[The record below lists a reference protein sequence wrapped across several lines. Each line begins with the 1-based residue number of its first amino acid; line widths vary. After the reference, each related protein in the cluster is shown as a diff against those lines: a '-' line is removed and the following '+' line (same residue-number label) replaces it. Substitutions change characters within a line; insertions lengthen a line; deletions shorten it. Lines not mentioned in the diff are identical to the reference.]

1 VSPEEIRPEDQDP
14 AADPETPDASTK
26 DTPAPADAAAEPSN
40 ASEPKY
46 VVGQRVWGQI
56 LRLSEERAVV
66 ALGERGLEEG
76 QLDLIHLR
84 DEFGNLSVSE
94 GDEVQAY
101 VVRVEPSIKLAPTLF
116 PPAAEVM
123 SRLKEAM
130 DKGEAV
136 RGRVTGTNRGGLDV
150 QIDGRRAFCPFSHI
164 EIGRCER
171 PEIYVNQLL
180 DFRVAELDEEKKRIV
195 VSRRAILEEAR
206 REKLHELRAQ
216 IKEGAIFDGVV
227 TRLQPFG
234 AFVDIGGI
242 DGLVHVSEMS
252 FDRIDH
258 PSKVLRRGEKVR
270 VRVMGISPGK
280 DGKERIRLSIKALM
294 EDPWTTI
301 DRHFHEG
308 DIITGMVTRV
318 TDFGAF
324 VKLMP
329 GIEGLL
335 HVSQY
340 KPRDPRGPAPATPA
354 VTAEAPSSP
363 PAAEEAP
370 PPESDAPVA
379 APADG
384 AAPSAADGTPAVQS
398 AEPAVQSA
406 EPAVQSAEPAVQS
419 AEPAVQPAE
428 PAVQP
433 AEPAVQPAE
442 DGGPVTPVA
451 SMEITIKISR
461 IDRQRRRI
469 SLALRDEEQHGER
482 KLSHDAVVGEVVEG
496 VVRAVKPYG
505 VFLDLPSVG
514 PWVSGLLPGAETG
527 LGRETNLR
535 RKFPQGEK
543 VRVEIIDIDDQ
554 GRIRLS
560 RRSLIEAAERGET
573 GAAGVSKGS
582 ATSSPGG
589 FTQLAEALKK
599 ARGKGP
605 E

>member
-1 VSPEEIRPEDQDP
+1 MSPEEIRPEEQDP
-14 AADPETPDASTK
+14 AADPGAPDASTK
-26 DTPAPADAAAEPSN
+26 DTPAPVEAAAEPSN
-40 ASEPKY
+40 ASEPEY
-46 VVGQRVWGQI
+46 AVGQRVWGQI
-56 LRLSEERAVV
+56 LRLSEERAVI

-123 SRLKEAM
+123 SRLKEAL
-130 DKGEAV
+130 DKGEVV

-171 PEIYVNQLL
+171 PEIYVNHLL

-216 IKEGAIFDGVV
+216 IKEGATLEGVV

-270 VRVMGISPGK
+270 VRVLGISPGK
-280 DGKERIRLSIKALM
+280 DGRERIRLSIKALM

-354 VTAEAPSSP
+354 VTAEASSSP
-363 PAAEEAP
+363 PAAKEAP
-370 PPESDAPVA
+370 PSESDAPVA

-384 AAPSAADGTPAVQS
+384 AAPSAADGTPAVQ
-398 AEPAVQSA
+398 
-406 EPAVQSAEPAVQS
+406 
-419 AEPAVQPAE
+419 
-428 PAVQP
+428 P

-442 DGGPVTPVA
+442 DSGQVTPVA

-461 IDRQRRRI
+461 IDLQRRRI
-469 SLALRDEEQHGER
+469 SLTLRDEEQHGER

-589 FTQLAEALKK
+589 FTQLAEALKR

>member
-1 VSPEEIRPEDQDP
+1 MSPEEIRPDNQDP
-14 AADPETPDASTK
+14 AADPEIPDASTE
-26 DTPAPADAAAEPSN
+26 DTPAPAEAAAEPSN
-40 ASEPKY
+40 ASEPEY
-46 VVGQRVWGQI
+46 AVGQRVWGQI
-56 LRLSEERAVV
+56 LRLSEERAVI

-123 SRLKEAM
+123 SRLKEAL
-130 DKGEAV
+130 DKGEVV

-171 PEIYVNQLL
+171 PEIYVNHLL

-216 IKEGAIFDGVV
+216 IKEGAILEGVV

-363 PAAEEAP
+363 PAAKEAP
-370 PPESDAPVA
+370 PSESDAPTA

-384 AAPSAADGTPAVQS
+384 AAPSAADGTPAVQ
-398 AEPAVQSA
+398 
-406 EPAVQSAEPAVQS
+406 
-419 AEPAVQPAE
+419 
-428 PAVQP
+428 P

-442 DGGPVTPVA
+442 DSGQVTPVA

-469 SLALRDEEQHGER
+469 SLALRDEEQHGQG

-605 E
+605 EQVSQ

>member
-1 VSPEEIRPEDQDP
+1 VSPEEIRSENQDP

-26 DTPAPADAAAEPSN
+26 DTPAPAEAAAEPSN

-46 VVGQRVWGQI
+46 AVGQRVWGQI

-258 PSKVLRRGEKVR
+258 PSKVLGRGEKVR

-379 APADG
+379 APADE
-384 AAPSAADGTPAVQS
+384 AAPSAADGTPAVQ
-398 AEPAVQSA
+398 
-406 EPAVQSAEPAVQS
+406 
-419 AEPAVQPAE
+419 
-428 PAVQP
+428 
-433 AEPAVQPAE
+433 PAE
-442 DGGPVTPVA
+442 DSGQVTPVA
-451 SMEITIKISR
+451 SMEITVKISR

-573 GAAGVSKGS
+573 VAAGGSKGS